1 MPKWGRDELA
11 PSKLKLVN
19 YYIANMGGDDALIG
33 NHTCVTKSFKWTVKV
48 AIHFAVETVLNSFTL
63 YNKINPNKIRFSEF

>member
-19 YYIANMGGDDALIG
+19 YIANMGGDDALIG
-33 NHTCVTKSFKWTVKV
+33 NCTCVPKSFKWTVKV
-48 AIHFAVETVLNSFTL
+48 AIHFAVETVLNSFIL

>member
-1 MPKWGRDELA
+1 
-11 PSKLKLVN
+11 
-19 YYIANMGGDDALIG
+19 MGGDDALIG
-33 NHTCVTKSFKWTVKV
+33 NYTCVTKSFKWTVKV